1 MARSR
6 GLDSTSIVALI
17 FLALVVTSWLSE
29 QPSWLKALLLVSA
42 VMTSLGFWWL
52 FRMPTTCGVAN
63 RSNPRGCGNT
73 VKGALSACWLAD
85 HKARKRRLLWARILR
100 RAPSK
105 PPTSHPSWAAARS
118 EPPAWSTKTSNET
131 ASEWLSGPRYD
142 LIMLIS
148 TVFGGLGGVAG
159 VVTMLQSF
167 FDKGGT

>member
-63 RSNPRGCGNT
+63 RSNPRGCSNT

-131 ASEWLSGPRYD
+131 KGEWVPGAGYH
-142 LIMLIS
+142 ITMLFS
-148 TVFGGLGGVAG
+148 TILGGLGGAAG
-159 VVTMLQSF
+159 VIVML
-167 FDKGGT
+167 KEW